1 MDTRSNIEKYK
12 VLVLFVPFLY
22 TIFNKYGIVEGTREL
37 WKCFWDYYVWK
48 TLIYEFGGPY
58 LFYIIFVIR
67 DAGFDIGRIIAYGI
81 WIFLSLYIYEIGY
94 ILNDFLAYWE
104 PEDIRNSRLSKL
116 YLHANHANINKIV
129 WKVLFERFTIIFMF
143 NANCIIHEATIYCF
157 ATALYVL
164 IIIPLFILHSSIY
177 SRFIRGFITEFALR
191 SLRVMS
197 TIFLYPDNILSRHLL
212 LLYSISNG
220 VLASYGYFE
229 TKNLAKIKLT
239 RNIELLVKC
248 LIMMLGIF
256 IFIGDAPRYIAGVAI
271 FLLPSFIATSI
282 RYLGFKLW
290 KKHQ

>member
-1 MDTRSNIEKYK
+1 MDTRSNIEKHK

-37 WKCFWDYYVWK
+37 WKCLWDYYVWK

-67 DAGFDIGRIIAYGI
+67 DAGFDIGRVIAYGI

-104 PEDIRNSRLSKL
+104 AEDIRNSRLSKL
-116 YLHANHANINKIV
+116 YLHANRANINKIV
-129 WKVLFERFTIIFMF
+129 WKVLLERFTIILCLMLI
-143 NANCIIHEATIYCF
+143 CIIYEATIHCF

-177 SRFIRGFITEFALR
+177 SRFIRGFVTEFALR

-197 TIFLYPDNILSRHLL
+197 TIFFYPDNILSRHLL

-229 TKNLAKIKLT
+229 TKSLAKIKLT

-290 KKHQ
+290 KKHR

>member
-1 MDTRSNIEKYK
+1 
-12 VLVLFVPFLY
+12 L
-22 TIFNKYGIVEGTREL
+22 
-37 WKCFWDYYVWK
+37 
-48 TLIYEFGGPY
+48 
-58 LFYIIFVIR
+58 
-67 DAGFDIGRIIAYGI
+67 
-81 WIFLSLYIYEIGY
+81 
-94 ILNDFLAYWE
+94 
-104 PEDIRNSRLSKL
+104 
-116 YLHANHANINKIV
+116 
-129 WKVLFERFTIIFMF
+129 ERFTIIFMF
-143 NANCIIHEATIYCF
+143 NANLHHAYKVTIYCF

-164 IIIPLFILHSSIY
+164 IIIPLFILHSSIH
-177 SRFIRGFITEFALR
+177 SRFIRGFVTEFALR

-197 TIFLYPDNILSRHLL
+197 TIFFYPDNILSRHLL

-290 KKHQ
+290 KKH